1 MGKIF
6 ILEDEESVRRG
17 IAYTL
22 EKSGY
27 QVYEANDIKSAK
39 AEFTKQKPDLLL
51 CDINLPDGDGL
62 DFIRWVRQQS
72 NTHIICLTARDEEV
86 DFVLGYE
93 AGADDYVAKPFS
105 LSVLAM
111 KIAAYFERNKSEKSS
126 EIKSGNLC
134 LDLDKMTLMSSG
146 VIISLTKSE
155 WKLIQFFMQNPGQI
169 LTKSQLL
176 ERVFDVDGEFIDENT
191 MAVYIRRLREK
202 IEEDSANP
210 KYIKNIRGIGYI
222 WTQETNG

>member
-1 MGKIF
+1 MEKIF

-17 IAYTL
+17 ITYTL

-27 QVYEANDIKSAK
+27 QVFEATDIKSAK
-39 AEFTKQKPDLLL
+39 VEFIKEKPDLLL

-62 DFIRWVRQQS
+62 DFVRWVRQQG

-93 AGADDYVAKPFS
+93 AGADDYVTKPFS

-134 LDLDKMTLMSSG
+134 LDLDKMTLMSG
-146 VIISLTKSE
+146 GEIISLTKSE

-176 ERVFDVDGEFIDENT
+176 ERIFDVDGEFIDENT
-191 MAVYIRRLREK
+191 LAVYIRRLWEK

-222 WTQETNG
+222 WNV